1 MKRFDIKLPI
11 FTKETNDRSDMMMT
25 IYQVAIGALALIVVI
40 LVILVIFFK
49 RKYGNAQKKV
59 QPIPSSQPQRPGA
72 QPCTQPS
79 AQPCSQVSAQ
89 PQNPSDQNNVYGQD
103 QNNVYGHTNQVSQ
116 VNVEN
121 GPADDQINTYE
132 NEPNAEKDHIYD

>member
-25 IYQVAIGALALIVVI
+25 IYQVAIGVLALIVVI

-49 RKYGNAQKKV
+49 RKYGNAQQKV

>member
-11 FTKETNDRSDMMMT
+11 FTKETNDRSDMMVT
-25 IYQVAIGALALIVVI
+25 IYQVPIGVLALIVVI

-103 QNNVYGHTNQVSQ
+103 QNNVYGHTNQVPQ

-121 GPADDQINTYE
+121 SPADDQINTYE